1 MSALA
6 SILIGSA
13 VRVGAPVVKRLIEE
27 NLGKTAGSV
36 AETVIEAIAG
46 EAGVAVSEL
55 PGLPAPQIDRAVR
68 AVEAEIPELITAYVA
83 QQREANR
90 LMLAEMDQG
99 GWWTWAWRPATM
111 WIIAGL
117 WIWSLVLVPLVNAIA
132 GAAVP
137 LFLGELTFLT
147 GIYLG
152 LYMGGHTAKE
162 IAAKLKSG

>member
-1 MSALA
+1 MSALT

-13 VRVGAPVVKRLIEE
+13 VRVGAPVVKRMIEE

-36 AETVIEAIAG
+36 AETIIEAIAG
-46 EAGVAVSEL
+46 EAGVPVEQL
-55 PGLPAPQIDRAVR
+55 PSLPAPQLDRAV
-68 AVEAEIPELITAYVA
+68 ATVEAETPELVAAYVT

-111 WIIAGL
+111 WIIAAL

-162 IAAKLKSG
+162 IASRLKSG

>member
-13 VRVGAPVVKRLIEE
+13 VRVGAPVVKRLIED

-36 AETVIEAIAG
+36 AETVIDAIAG
-46 EAGVAVSEL
+46 EAGVTVDQL
-55 PGLPAPQIDRAVR
+55 PSLPAEALDRAV
-68 AVEAEIPELITAYVA
+68 ATVEAETPELVAAYVA

-90 LMLAEMDQG
+90 LMLAEMDKG
-99 GWWTWAWRPATM
+99 GAWTWAWRPATM
-111 WIIAGL
+111 WMIGAL
-117 WIWSLVLVPLVNAIA
+117 WLWSLVLVPLVNALS
-132 GAAVP
+132 GATVP

-162 IAAKLKSG
+162 IAGKLKSR